1 MSEFKQLKEIT
12 FEGNKKLGESGLV
25 LLTWG
30 NVSAFDAEKGVFAIK
45 PSGVDYDTM
54 TADDMVVLDLEG
66 KVVEGTLRPSSDTKT
81 HLELYKAY
89 PQLGSVIHTH
99 SKWATIW
106 CQQMMDLPC
115 MGTTHADFFYGTVP
129 CTRAITQ
136 AELDEDYEMNTGKI
150 IIETITERGIDPLEV
165 PAILTGGHAP
175 FVWGQNV
182 NKALENSIV
191 LERVAEM
198 AWMNHLLNAQ
208 VPPLPQHIL
217 NKHYTRKHGKN
228 AYYGQGNH

>member
-1 MSEFKQLKEIT
+1 MSDYGKLKELA
-12 FEGNKKLGESGLV
+12 FVGNKKLGESGLV

-30 NVSAFDAEKGVFAIK
+30 NVSAFDPEQKVFAIK

-54 TADDMVVLDLEG
+54 TADDMVVVDLEG
-66 KVVEGTLRPSSDTKT
+66 KVVEGGLRPSSDTKT
-81 HLELYKAY
+81 HLELYRAY

-106 CQQMMDLPC
+106 CQQQRDLPC
-115 MGTTHADFFYGTVP
+115 MGTTHADFFYGPVP
-129 CTRAITQ
+129 CTRAISR
-136 AELDEDYEMNTGKI
+136 AEIEEDYEMNTGKI
-150 IIETITERGIDPLEV
+150 IVQTLKERGIDPLEV

-175 FVWGQNV
+175 FVWGKTV
-182 NKALENSIV
+182 DKALENSIV

-198 AWMNHLLNAQ
+198 AFMNHLMDPA
-208 VPPLPQHIL
+208 VPPLAQHIL

-228 AYYGQGNH
+228 AYYGQQNR

>member
-1 MSEFKQLKEIT
+1 MSEFKKLKEIT
-12 FEGNKKLGESGLV
+12 FEGNKKLGDSGLV

-30 NVSAFDAEKGVFAIK
+30 NVSAFDPEKKVFAIK

-99 SKWATIW
+99 SKWATVW

-228 AYYGQGNH
+228 AYYGQGGR

>member
-54 TADDMVVLDLEG
+54 TAVDMVVLDLAG
-66 KVVEGTLRPSSDTKT
+66 NVVEGTLRPSSDTKT

-99 SKWATIW
+99 SKWATVW

-115 MGTTHADFFYGTVP
+115 MGTTHADFFYGAVP
-129 CTRAITQ
+129 CTRPITKE
-136 AELDEDYEMNTGKI
+136 ELDEDYEMNTGKI

-217 NKHYTRKHGKN
+217 DKHYTRKHGKN

>member
-66 KVVEGTLRPSSDTKT
+66 NVVDGILRPSSDTKT

>member
-99 SKWATIW
+99 SKWATVW

>member
-99 SKWATIW
+99 SKWATVW
-106 CQQMMDLPC
+106 SQQMMDLPC

-228 AYYGQGNH
+228 AYYGQG

>member
-30 NVSAFDAEKGVFAIK
+30 NVSAFDAEKGVFSIK

-99 SKWATIW
+99 SKWATVW

-228 AYYGQGNH
+228 AYYGQGNR